1 MEKKFENEFIKYT
14 FTENEKKEIA
24 IEMAQKVANLQ
35 QAEDDKKAVASDFK
49 SQIDGIQASVNSAAT
64 KLNNGYEMRSIKCE
78 MVPNW
83 DKKMWEYWSVEY
95 PSEKVKEKAM
105 TANDLQ
111 MKLQ

>member
-1 MEKKFENEFIKYT
+1 MEKKFENEFIKCT

-64 KLNNGYEMRSIKCE
+64 KLNNGYEMRTIKCE
-78 MVPNW
+78 IVPNYN
-83 DKKMWEYWSVEY
+83 KKVWEYLRTDTG
-95 PSEKVKEKAM
+95 EKVIEKAM

>member
-78 MVPNW
+78 VVPNY
-83 DKKMWEYWSVEY
+83 DKKVWEYLRTDTGEQT
-95 PSEKVKEKAM
+95 KEKPM